1 MKGEEKDEKE
11 IDLMLEC
18 ASKVKGHLTRVLEN
32 KKEIALR
39 LKLNYVDEIITEADT
54 IKKDISTY
62 S

>member
-1 MKGEEKDEKE
+1 MKSEENE

-39 LKLNYVDEIITEADT
+39 LKLNYVDDIITEADT
-54 IKKDISTY
+54 IKKDISTH

>member
-1 MKGEEKDEKE
+1 MSSNENE
-11 IDLMLEC
+11 IEMMLEC

-39 LKLNYVDEIITEADT
+39 LKLNYVDQIITEADT
-54 IKKDISTY
+54 IKENISTY